1 MRALAAALLAAL
13 PLSTLAAG
21 PEVDA
26 DAGLDAFVHSDL
38 GGGKGAF
45 DRHLL
50 WALIGVAPDLLGDS
64 EQAFFARYGFIP
76 DPDSEDHLPYG
87 LTAHRDWLGIPKLQV
102 TCALCHVG
110 RVADQTLLGAGN
122 RELDLD
128 RLFRDVR
135 AAAREPRFT
144 AGAAVDA
151 AHEEA
156 RRRHEIW
163 HLTDTFALTA
173 EVAALKSTAS
183 ATSDDPAGP
192 GLLHAA
198 RIACARAGSE
208 GAAAPVKLPPV
219 WSFGERRTLGAG
231 GEMEGDLPDLLWG
244 VATLV
249 HGNPDGRARAAASV
263 SAIAAWMK
271 DAAPPAF
278 PGAVDPKLA
287 KRGEAAFAS
296 HCASCHGTNARGDYQ
311 ERFFPP
317 SETGTDGAR
326 AAAVSASCARALTSS
341 LRGATASARGAYL
354 APNLD
359 GAWARAPLLH
369 NGSVPN
375 LALLLDPPAS
385 RPAVFFTGVGVPYD
399 PSALG
404 DRCTRADEGG
414 RFTCAPARPNLFRYD
429 TKAPGRGN
437 GGHPYG
443 TDLPPE
449 EKRALLEF
457 LKTL

>member
-1 MRALAAALLAAL
+1 MRLTFAALLAAL
-13 PLSTLAAG
+13 PLTALAAG
-21 PEVDA
+21 PDADA
-26 DAGLDAFVHSDL
+26 DAGLDAFVRSDL
-38 GGGKGAF
+38 GGGTGAF

-50 WALIGVAPDLLGDS
+50 WALLGVAPDLVGDS
-64 EQAFFARYGFIP
+64 ESAFFARYGFIP

-110 RVADQTLLGAGN
+110 RVADQVLIGAGN

-144 AGAAVDA
+144 ARAAVDA
-151 AHEEA
+151 AHAEA
-156 RRRHEIW
+156 RRRHEPW
-163 HLTDTFALTA
+163 HLTDTAALTS
-173 EVAALKSTAS
+173 EVAALKATAS
-183 ATSDDPAGP
+183 AATDDPAGP

-198 RIACARAGSE
+198 RSACARAGSD

-231 GEMEGDLPDLLWG
+231 GELEGDLPDLLWS

-249 HGNPDGRARAAASV
+249 HGGPDGRKEAAATV
-263 SAIAAWMK
+263 AAMAAWMK

-278 PGAVDPKLA
+278 PGEVDLALA
-287 KRGEAAFAS
+287 KRGQATFAS

-317 SETGTDGAR
+317 SEVGTDAAR
-326 AAAVSASCARALTSS
+326 ATAVSVSCARALTSS
-341 LRGATASARGAYL
+341 LRGTTATARGAYL

-375 LALLLDPPAS
+375 LALLLEPPAA
-385 RPAVFFTGVGVPYD
+385 RPAVFFTGPGVPYD
-399 PSALG
+399 MAALG
-404 DRCTRADEGG
+404 DRCLRADEGG
-414 RFTCAPARPNLFRYD
+414 RPTCAPARAGLFRYD
-429 TKAPGRGN
+429 TRAPGRGN

-443 TDLPPE
+443 TDLPAE

>member
-1 MRALAAALLAAL
+1 MHTTLAILL
-13 PLSTLAAG
+13 TLAAG
-21 PEVDA
+21 PEADT
-26 DAGLDAFVHSDL
+26 DAGLDAFVRSDL

-50 WALIGVAPDLLGDS
+50 WALIGVAPDIVGDS
-64 EQAFFARYGFIP
+64 ESSFFTRYGFIP
-76 DPDSEDHLPYG
+76 DPDSEDNLPYG

-110 RVADQTLLGAGN
+110 RAADQVLIGAGN

-128 RLFRDVR
+128 RLFHDVR
-135 AAAREPRFT
+135 AAAREPRFN
-144 AGAAVDA
+144 ARAAVEA

-156 RRRHEIW
+156 RRRHELW
-163 HLTDTFALTA
+163 HFTDTASLTA

-183 ATSDDPAGP
+183 AAAGDPAGP

-198 RIACARAGSE
+198 RAACTRAGSE
-208 GAAAPVKLPPV
+208 GAAAPVKFPPV
-219 WSFGERRTLGAG
+219 WSFGERRTMGAG
-231 GEMEGDLPDLLWG
+231 GELEGDLPDLLWAT
-244 VATLV
+244 ATLV
-249 HGNPDGRARAAASV
+249 HGGPDGRKEAAAAV
-263 SAIAAWMK
+263 AAMAAWMK

-287 KRGEAAFAS
+287 KRGEATFAS

-317 SETGTDGAR
+317 SEVQTDAAR
-326 AAAVSASCARALTSS
+326 AAAVPAACARALTSS
-341 LRGATASARGAYL
+341 LRAVTASARGAYL

-369 NGSVPN
+369 NSSVPN
-375 LALLLDPPAS
+375 LALLLEPPAA
-385 RPAVFFTGVGVPYD
+385 RPAAFFTGPGVPYD
-399 PSALG
+399 MAALG

-414 RFTCAPARPNLFRYD
+414 RFTCAPARPGLFRYD

-443 TDLPPE
+443 TDLPSD